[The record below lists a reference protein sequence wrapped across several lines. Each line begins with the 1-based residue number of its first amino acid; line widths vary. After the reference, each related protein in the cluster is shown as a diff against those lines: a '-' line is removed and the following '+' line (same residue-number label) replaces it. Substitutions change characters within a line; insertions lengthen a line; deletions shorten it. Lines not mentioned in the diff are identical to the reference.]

1 MGYKVGDVFM
11 KKLSKK
17 FCISTI
23 ALAMVFSMA
32 YNINAQMDG
41 SKLSKSKNI
50 EIELF
55 DDEKIIEYPLKINE
69 KTKKLLADNK
79 NNKQKAIGKYS
90 DLTPDKRINWSE
102 FAYYAKGDIPGRVKG
117 YKKKTLDMMKK
128 LTLGGKKLSLPIT
141 FDALGKEYKEFK
153 HVDYLKLTNDMEA
166 ITIKNLKNGYFA
178 QARISDF
185 RSNKSEKRKDFDI
198 FMDMYSKDNFLFG
211 FTMDARDKKITA
223 LESSGRGLYPGGEE
237 LKVDNIGVGNT
248 FNEMYAKF
256 GEPSYSY
263 SNEILRGAAYECIDN
278 KGNRYMIVFNRS
290 YYWNGENYYYPK
302 ANVISSVSV
311 SVYKDDGL
319 Y

>member
-1 MGYKVGDVFM
+1 M
-11 KKLSKK
+11 L
-17 FCISTI
+17 
-23 ALAMVFSMA
+23 
-32 YNINAQMDG
+32 
-41 SKLSKSKNI
+41 
-50 EIELF
+50 
-55 DDEKIIEYPLKINE
+55 
-69 KTKKLLADNK
+69 
-79 NNKQKAIGKYS
+79 KAIFPAE
-90 DLTPDKRINWSE
+90 LR
-102 FAYYAKGDIPGRVKG
+102 DIR
-117 YKKKTLDMMKK
+117 KTLDMMKK
-128 LTLGGKKLSLPIT
+128 LTLGGKKLSLPTT

-223 LESSGRGLYPGGEE
+223 LESSGRELYPGGEE